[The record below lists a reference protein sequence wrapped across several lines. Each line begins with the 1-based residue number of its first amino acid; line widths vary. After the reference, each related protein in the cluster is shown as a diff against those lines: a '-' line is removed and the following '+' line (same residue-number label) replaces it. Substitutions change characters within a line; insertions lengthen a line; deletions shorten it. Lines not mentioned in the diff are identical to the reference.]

1 MIIAHGEHRQISPV
15 LAFPTW
21 RQFYSLK
28 DRIRYLR
35 LSQEHCSME
44 VKRKLLFPVEGF
56 IDCNTSWVPQTIGIH
71 SGCRSKL
78 VSSAAH
84 ATGSTHLE
92 SKACSLS
99 SKDSAWHFEYT
110 LFLRGTRPYH
120 WPTNPFFLMANR
132 QTPSKTH
139 GFVVYLFTHFQLGFV
154 WNHFEKNMNK
164 TALIFFC
171 ADRPVLFPLWSRYLH
186 HIFLN

>member
-1 MIIAHGEHRQISPV
+1 MGIHGEHRQISPV
-15 LAFPTW
+15 LPFLTW

-28 DRIRYLR
+28 ERIRYLR

-110 LFLRGTRPYH
+110 FFFSGTRPYH

-139 GFVVYLFTHFQLGFV
+139 GFVVYLFTHFRLGLDLSEIILRKS
-154 WNHFEKNMNK
+154 WIKQHYDPD
-164 TALIFFC
+164 I
-171 ADRPVLFPLWSRYLH
+171 SI
-186 HIFLN
+186 IFLYTLWLWLT